1 MAIERHARTV
11 SLLTMASRFTGL
23 ARDAVQSRV
32 FGTSPVMGAFAFAFQ
47 VPNLFRR
54 LFGEGA
60 LTASFVPVYARL
72 QRDDPALARRYASTL
87 LTLLALFLCALT
99 LVGVVVA
106 LALPSSTEP
115 GRLSLRLLATMLP
128 YMPMVCVVALM
139 GALLGVHGR
148 FGPAAF
154 SPILLNIGIIAAAG
168 LVWAVPCAT
177 GDCEPVRI
185 GWVATGV
192 LLAGVAQLAWMIHS
206 MKGTG
211 VRPLVD
217 LVATRPLITETLR
230 SALPMLLGLGVF
242 QLNVFIDSMIA
253 CYPIFFGDTFM
264 GRPFPLD
271 EHANPVMNWA
281 TRLYEFPLGVFGIS
295 VATVIFPLLSRLAD
309 QPAQFAHS
317 LRRGVRLS
325 MFIGAPASLGLV
337 LVGRPM
343 ASVVYEGGK
352 CTPVDVQQIGDVLI
366 AYAPAV
372 VAYSVMQLFTRAFYA
387 LGDQRTPTR
396 LSVAMVGLNLLLN
409 VTLIWTPLGLT
420 GLAWS
425 TTTCAFIQWWWL
437 GRKLGARTGRF
448 MDETTWASIGRTMVC
463 TAIMGVVT
471 YAAANLLP
479 FGEGWWNMLARLL
492 CLTAVGAGTMFV
504 AAWRLRMPEWKWAIG
519 IAEAD
524 SRPDVDTP

>member
-1 MAIERHARTV
+1 
-11 SLLTMASRFTGL
+11 
-23 ARDAVQSRV
+23 
-32 FGTSPVMGAFAFAFQ
+32 
-47 VPNLFRR
+47 
-54 LFGEGA
+54 
-60 LTASFVPVYARL
+60 
-72 QRDDPALARRYASTL
+72 
-87 LTLLALFLCALT
+87 
-99 LVGVVVA
+99 
-106 LALPSSTEP
+106 
-115 GRLSLRLLATMLP
+115 MLP
-128 YMPMVCVVALM
+128 YMPIVCVVALM

-168 LVWAVPCAT
+168 LVWAVPCAS
-177 GDCEPVRI
+177 GDCEPARI

-192 LLAGVAQLAWMIHS
+192 LLAGVAQLAWMTHS

-217 LVATRPLITETLR
+217 LAATRPLITETLR
-230 SALPMLLGLGVF
+230 SALPMMIGLGVF
-242 QLNVFIDSMIA
+242 QLNVFMDSMIA
-253 CYPIFFGDTFM
+253 CYPLFFGDTFM
-264 GRPFPLD
+264 GWTFPLD
-271 EHANPVMNWA
+271 AHANPVMNWA

-317 LRRGVRLS
+317 LRKGVRLS

-343 ASVVYEGGK
+343 ASVVYEGGN
-352 CTPVDVQQIGDVLI
+352 CTAADVQQIGDVLL

-396 LSVAMVGLNLLLN
+396 LSVAMVGLNFLLN

-425 TTTCAFIQWWWL
+425 TTICAFIQWWLL

-448 MDETTWASIGRTMVC
+448 MDESTWASIGRTLVC

-479 FGEGWWNMLARLL
+479 FGEGWWNMLARLA
-492 CLTAVGAGTMFV
+492 CLTAVGAGTMFL

-524 SRPDVDTP
+524 SRPDLDTP